1 MSAFRPIVPLLA
13 GLIWFGTAVSAPLHG
28 SEWKPLQIGENAIPQ
43 ASSIFVQFRGEGR
56 LQGYG
61 GCNRLFAEYLENDGC
76 ISIGAVAA
84 TRMAC
89 DELVMKREAALIRA
103 LEKARSYRRM
113 RTRLM
118 LFDEDRVPLMELRQT
133 DWD

>member
-1 MSAFRPIVPLLA
+1 MSFFRSGVALLV
-13 GLIWFGTAVSAPLHG
+13 GLMWFGTALSAPLHG
-28 SEWKPLQIGENAIPQ
+28 SEWTPLLIGETAIPQ

-61 GCNRLFAEYLENDGC
+61 GCNRLFAEYMENDGC
-76 ISIGAVAA
+76 ISIGTVAG

-89 DELVMKREAALIRA
+89 DELVMQREAALIGA
-103 LEKARSYRRM
+103 LEKTRSYRRM